1 MLVVVAS
8 VLASVPS
15 TAQVLS
21 ARPASISLTVVVP
34 PRPES
39 NDVVPAE
46 GWVALLAVTRNAIDF
61 ETSVG
66 LSSRIATRTEVRLA
80 PRWGA
85 HSGRVWVRNRRGD
98 LEPLTAGG
106 PAVVVDAPNAASPLR
121 VRVEGSRALDASS
134 LTIPLEY
141 RMKVGAGDEFS
152 VWTFSS
158 LVRITPAPTRRD
170 GGS

>member
-21 ARPASISLTVVVP
+21 ARPASISLTAVVP

-39 NDVVPAE
+39 NDLVPAQ
-46 GWVALLAVTRNAIDF
+46 GSVALLTVTRNAIDF

-66 LSSRIATRTEVRLA
+66 LSSRIATRMEVRLS
-80 PRWGA
+80 PTWGA
-85 HSGRVWVRNRRGD
+85 ESGRVWVRNRRGD

-106 PAVVVDAPNAASPLR
+106 PAVVVNAPNAASALR
-121 VRVEGSRALDASS
+121 LRIEGNRALDASS

-141 RMKVGAGDEFS
+141 RMKVGTGDEFS
-152 VWTFSS
+152 VWTLSS
-158 LVRITPAPTRRD
+158 LLRITPDSTAATSR
-170 GGS
+170 